1 MTQFDSD
8 CNGKI
13 SLVEFQK
20 AVEKLKELEAAV
32 WWSFANIFEEAG
44 YFRFLIPNFMMAPI
58 MKLHYEM
65 YRKLAMSWNI
75 ENCSFVRL

>member
-32 WWSFANIFEEAG
+32 
-44 YFRFLIPNFMMAPI
+44 
-58 MKLHYEM
+58 
-65 YRKLAMSWNI
+65 
-75 ENCSFVRL
+75 